1 MASRKKWTVRKS
13 TMGNDRVSSAY
24 LVERVEAVGRS
35 IASGYRFGKVSMNE
49 ATTFKT
55 ETEATKVMKSIKRQ
69 DTDSDY
75 TVVSL

>member
-24 LVERVEAVGRS
+24 LTERAEPVGRS
-35 IASGYRFGKVSMNE
+35 ISAGYRFAKVAMNA

-55 ETEATKVMKSIKRQ
+55 ETEATKIMRSIKRQ
-69 DTDSDY
+69 DTDANY